1 MALFTQSRTLSA
13 SSTAIPTVMGQPA
26 LVPTRLSG
34 NEGLNGL
41 FTYHLDLKT
50 PDDLH
55 LMASQA
61 ANFKLNE
68 FLGRELTVQIE
79 LEGSGSFIS
88 GMAGGGVVNAG
99 AGTRE
104 ITGLIA
110 DAQLLGESGR
120 FVHYRLTLRPW
131 LYLATLNS
139 DCRIYQD
146 KTVIEILDDLLGQ
159 YSFPLDKRLI
169 DTYPKRDY
177 QTQFNESD
185 YHFFCR
191 LCEEWGINWFCEH
204 SDGKQRL
211 VLIDNRGAHKKNPSI
226 AYQQIPFYPEGH
238 KLDRDYIHH
247 FTPAE
252 TLTAGRYRTSD
263 YDYTRPKADL
273 SIERSDPRETAHNQQ
288 EVYQWHFDAHY
299 SQPDAGADKDGNDP
313 TEESHCIA
321 RMRMESLRQRGQQ
334 AHGSGHL
341 RGMVPGCTFAL
352 QKHPQDAANTEYL
365 ITSTTLLIE
374 DIAQVSQ
381 TQSAQTT
388 HEKNASAQRYKVD
401 VDFEVHRLNEPYRP
415 ARHTTKPFT
424 HGPQT
429 ARVVGPAEQNIWT
442 DQYGRI
448 KVQFPWDRLGENNQN
463 SSCWIRVSSPWAGNQ
478 LGAMQVPR
486 IGQEVIVDF
495 IGGDPDLPI
504 CTGRV
509 HNQSNLPPW
518 SLPGQSA
525 LSGFRSRELTQGGG
539 NSASGRSN
547 HLILDDT
554 EKKIQAQLK
563 SDHLHSQLSLGHITR
578 IEDQQGRKDPRGEG
592 FELRTDGHGALRATH
607 GMLITTEAR
616 NKAGAHITDMG
627 ETVQRLTQAR
637 DQHEQLAELA
647 RTHTAQDDDDQQRVA
662 SAISAQ
668 NEAIKGVTCAD
679 TKDSGFPELSAPH
692 LILASPA
699 GIETSTP
706 QSTHLSSG
714 EHIALTSGGHT
725 SLSVGKSLYVSVREK
740 WSVFV
745 HKLGIKLIAA
755 SGKVHIQAQ
764 SDEMQ
769 LLAQKV
775 LSLISQSDWV
785 EIKGKKGVRLHGGSS
800 VLEISDLTQ
809 FFTPA
814 PVFFHGSL
822 ETMAP
827 QSKPLQLEPLP
838 ATTLPDQLR
847 FSLQSHAANG
857 QPYVNTPYLLYK
869 DGIQIAKGWTD
880 EFGHVLIKNADNHAL
895 YSVKLANGLTYKLP
909 SGKPLDAGEQ
919 LANQG
924 IRTPSRLNQQ
934 S

>member
-592 FELRTDGHGALRATH
+592 FELRTDGTGVLRAEKGLLLSSDGRYKAVGGILTRDE
-607 GMLITTEAR
+607 LIGCLEQALIIAKTLGAAATEHQGAKR
-616 NKAGAHITDMG
+616 NIQAQED
-627 ETVQRLTQAR
+627 LTQAIDVLGHGVGEEVER
-637 DQHEQLAELA
+637 NSKVQAGQP
-647 RTHTAQDDDDQQRVA
+647 VI
-662 SAISAQ
+662 AIS
-668 NEAIKGVTCAD
+668 
-679 TKDSGFPELSAPH
+679 
-692 LILASPA
+692 SPA
-699 GIETSTP
+699 GIASATP
-706 QSTHLSSG
+706 KDQINYAGQNIDTVAGKNQQHYAQNDILHTAAMNIEQYAIDG
-714 EHIALTSGGHT
+714 DLTQIANKGRVITQAQHNTMELTADKTLTLTSAQDGIVLQAKHYIQLQSGDSFVKIT
-725 SLSVGKSLYVSVREK
+725 EK
-740 WSVFV
+740 AITINARMVNV
-745 HKLGIKLIAA
+745 
-755 SGKVHIQAQ
+755 Q
-764 SDEMQ
+764 
-769 LLAQKV
+769 
-775 LSLISQSDWV
+775 
-785 EIKGKKGVRLHGGSS
+785 
-800 VLEISDLTQ
+800 SDLTR
-809 FFTPA
+809 FIP
-814 PVFFHGSL
+814 
-822 ETMAP
+822 P
-827 QSKPLQLEPLP
+827 QDG
-838 ATTLPDQLR
+838 T
-847 FSLQSHAANG
+847 FSLPSFSEISRSG
-857 QPYVNTPYLLYK
+857 P
-869 DGIQIAKGWTD
+869 
-880 EFGHVLIKNADNHAL
+880 
-895 YSVKLANGLTYKLP
+895 KLKISL
-909 SGKPLDAGEQ
+909 
-919 LANQG
+919 
-924 IRTPSRLNQQ
+924 
-934 S
+934 